1 MAYSLLSQSGQRS
14 GRAYGVKGYVA
25 DAPED
30 LKDIPTNIP
39 MGCSAFVISTKERYV
54 LNSAG
59 EWKLV
64 SSSGGSGGG
73 GGQGGDDSGEYEQ
86 YDAIPF
92 EEIDSYFDSR
102 EG

>member
-14 GRAYGVKGYVA
+14 GRAYGVKSYVA
-25 DAPED
+25 DTPED

-39 MGCSAFVISTKERYV
+39 MGCSALVISTKERYM
-54 LNSAG
+54 LDSHG
-59 EWKLV
+59 EWKAV

-73 GGQGGDDSGEYEQ
+73 SEGSDFEEYE
-86 YDAIPF
+86 AIPF
-92 EEIDSYFDSR
+92 DEIDSYFDSR